1 MIEIACVVND
11 EDAVSAA
18 QLIVGL
24 GYDLTEQVTAALCYR
39 IFVGFDANSKS
50 VRLKT
55 SSKRNV
61 SPATSTA
68 TPHELN
74 CGTGSSAGVF
84 A

>member
-24 GYDLTEQVTAALCYR
+24 GYDLTEHVTAALCYR
-39 IFVGFDANSKS
+39 FFGASTRNSKPL
-50 VRLKT
+50 RLKT
-55 SSKRNV
+55 SSKRNA
-61 SPATSTA
+61 SAATSTT
-68 TPHELN
+68 TPHEPN
-74 CGTGSSAGVF
+74 CSTGSSAGVF